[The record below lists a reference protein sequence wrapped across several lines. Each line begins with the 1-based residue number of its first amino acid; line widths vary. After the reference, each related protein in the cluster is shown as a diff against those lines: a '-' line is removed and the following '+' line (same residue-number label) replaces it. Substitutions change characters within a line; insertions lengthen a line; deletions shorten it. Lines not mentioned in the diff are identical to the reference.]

1 MLNQCKNER
10 NSAANE
16 YNIEI
21 NIQGTVNGNVA
32 GINNGIM
39 DSLISENSNGTTKH
53 LSYLNIKDDN
63 KEFYKFMTEELDAPK
78 DGSLPYE
85 HLIMYFKDAPESLQI
100 ALLQNICN
108 ICSQIDII
116 ESYEVLEDFLAT
128 QFPVQLKRLQMKED
142 SLIFEVV
149 FQLGYRRKLRIY
161 FSSNDTKAIDLLK
174 KANLIEVE

>member
-1 MLNQCKNER
+1 MLNQDKNER
-10 NSAANE
+10 KSATNE

-21 NIQGTVNGNVA
+21 NIHGTVNGNVA

-63 KEFYKFMTEELDAPK
+63 KEFYKFMTEELDTPK

-116 ESYEVLEDFLAT
+116 ESYEVLEDFC
-128 QFPVQLKRLQMKED
+128 
-142 SLIFEVV
+142 V
-149 FQLGYRRKLRIY
+149 FLDQIDTRIILNEKVK
-161 FSSNDTKAIDLLK
+161 SIHKNVKD
-174 KANLIEVE
+174 EVERMLLEDMEDLWQGR